1 MSLQVSASPTKI
13 IQRNAEKDSTRRSAN
28 FHPSIWGDRF
38 LSYTSDSMEKDDG
51 SAKHQELKEEIRR
64 MLKINK
70 PSQNNLDLIDAIQR
84 LGVSY
89 HFESEIDEILGK
101 LHEAHQDCGLG
112 DNENDELYYIS
123 LQFRLLRQHG
133 YKISADVFKRFKDSD
148 GNFKTSLAKDVR
160 GMLSLF
166 EATHLGVHE
175 ENILDEALAFTTSQ
189 LESIAAHQISSPLA
203 EQVKHALIQPI
214 HRGLQRLEATHY
226 IPIYQEQSSH
236 NEALLTFAKLDFN
249 KLQKLHQKEL
259 GDISRWWKELDFAHK
274 LPFIRDRIAECYFW
288 ILGVYFEPQYSF
300 TRRILTKVISMTS
313 TIDDIYDVCGKIE
326 ELELFT
332 SAIKRWDISAID
344 QLPEYM
350 KLCYRALLDVYSEA
364 EKDLA
369 PQGKLY
375 RLHYAKKAM
384 KNIVKNYFFEAKWCH
399 QNYIPTMDEYMTVA
413 LVTSAYPM
421 LSTTSFVGMGDIV
434 TKESFEWLFSNPRF
448 IRASSVVCRLMD
460 DMASHEF
467 EQSRGHV
474 ASSVECYMKQH
485 GATEEEAC
493 NEFRKQVSNAWKDI
507 NEDCLRPTVL
517 PMPLLMR
524 ILNLTRVIDVIYK
537 YEDGY
542 THSAVVL
549 KDFVASLLINPV
561 PI

>member
-1 MSLQVSASPTKI
+1 MCNVRLRLLLNLRAVKSIKCTSLKAREDHTVQLLKHKKLRQELINLFTSKLKSLQKAIENMSLQVSASPTKI
-13 IQRNAEKDSTRRSAN
+13 IQRNAEKDYTRRSAN

-64 MLKINK
+64 MLKAYINK
-70 PSQNNLDLIDAIQR
+70 PTQNNLDLIDAIQR

-133 YKISADVFKRFKDSD
+133 CKISADVFKRFKDSD
-148 GNFKTSLAKDVR
+148 GNFKTSLAKDVG
-160 GMLSLF
+160 GMLSLY

-175 ENILDEALAFTTSQ
+175 ENILDEALAFTTSH
-189 LESIAAHQISSPLA
+189 LESIAAHQIGSPLA
-203 EQVKHALIQPI
+203 ERVKHALIQPI
-214 HRGLQRLEATHY
+214 HRGLQRLEARHY

-259 GDISRWWKELDFAHK
+259 GDIS
-274 LPFIRDRIAECYFW
+274 
-288 ILGVYFEPQYSF
+288 
-300 TRRILTKVISMTS
+300 
-313 TIDDIYDVCGKIE
+313 
-326 ELELFT
+326 
-332 SAIKRWDISAID
+332 RWDISAID

-384 KNIVKNYFFEAKWCH
+384 KNIVKNCFFEAKWCH

-460 DMASHEF
+460 DMVSHKF

-507 NEDCLRPTVL
+507 NEDCLRPTVV

-549 KDFVASLLINPV
+549 N
-561 PI
+561 